1 MGWKLH
7 FHRENGKE
15 SHPIFTVL
23 KAGSP
28 GKFID
33 LAQRGS
39 EDEFMK
45 KLIGV
50 LLILSSFCSMSAY
63 AQSAS
68 SNLSYDLSGGV
79 GSYDGNSYTEIDL
92 GLNWY
97 LQNWLIWRNSIFTQ
111 FGSSINTVYGLD
123 TAAIF
128 GTGFYTSSSK
138 FGVEVFAGPGLRFAN
153 EDASGY
159 FGKAGLTFAIGNL
172 RIGGGAQVTKYYS
185 TRRDKYGFKMPDEEV
200 QYFITLSGGGSL

>member
-7 FHRENGKE
+7 FHREIGKE
-15 SHPIFTVL
+15 SHPIFIVL
-23 KAGSP
+23 KARTAR
-28 GKFID
+28 KFID
-33 LAQRGS
+33 LAESDS

-50 LLILSSFCSMSAY
+50 LLILGGLYSNSAR
-63 AQSAS
+63 AQSS
-68 SNLSYDLSGGV
+68 SQNLSYDLSGGI
-79 GSYDGNSYTEIDL
+79 GTYNGNSYTEIDL

-97 LQNWLIWRNSIFTQ
+97 LKDWLNWRNSIFTQ
-111 FGSSINTVYGLD
+111 FGSSINTTYGLD

-128 GTGFYTSSSK
+128 GTGFYSSPK

-159 FGKAGLTFAIGNL
+159 FGKAGLIFAMGPI
-172 RIGGGAQVTKYYS
+172 RIGGGAQVTKYYD

-200 QYFITLSGGGSL
+200 QYFIVLSGGGAL